1 MHARD
6 KAATLSTSSF
16 SSGIC
21 TAPAAAGGR
30 TSFQALPLPKK
41 LQLDLKKDPSERKE
55 QIAVMQTFDKTSVF
69 LLLCS
74 TLFRE
79 IFAADHGSDS
89 TEQNQSSFMRNS
101 KNFSDF
107 SRGEETFEVESSL
120 ELLNDLYSS
129 GEVVTSSSGEYKSE
143 FSDNLKDIL
152 KEEEDEDGSTYATE
166 DSGNFYENNDN
177 HRDGEKNNIAEK
189 ENDLNDESDIDVT
202 TAALANEENV
212 LATGMEPPDETPA
225 TMTKG
230 SSTTVEQE
238 EPLVEEPLVE
248 CFYVAPSSTFASLP
262 DSISCSCGG
271 TSGIFKVFIII
282 VIIIWILLYIVLF
295 CEFHHHD

>member
-1 MHARD
+1 
-6 KAATLSTSSF
+6 
-16 SSGIC
+16 
-21 TAPAAAGGR
+21 
-30 TSFQALPLPKK
+30 
-41 LQLDLKKDPSERKE
+41 
-55 QIAVMQTFDKTSVF
+55 MQTFDTTSVF
-69 LLLCS
+69 FRLLLCS
-74 TLFRE
+74 TLFKE

-143 FSDNLKDIL
+143 FSDNLKDIS

-166 DSGNFYENNDN
+166 DSGNFYDNNDN
-177 HRDGEKNNIAEK
+177 RQDGEENNIAEK

-202 TAALANEENV
+202 TAALANEENVPTSV

-238 EPLVEEPLVE
+238 EPLVEGSLVEESLVE

>member
-1 MHARD
+1 M
-6 KAATLSTSSF
+6 
-16 SSGIC
+16 
-21 TAPAAAGGR
+21 
-30 TSFQALPLPKK
+30 
-41 LQLDLKKDPSERKE
+41 
-55 QIAVMQTFDKTSVF
+55 MQTFDTTSVF
-69 LLLCS
+69 FRLLLCS
-74 TLFRE
+74 TLFKE

-152 KEEEDEDGSTYATE
+152 KEEEDEDGSTYATD
-166 DSGNFYENNDN
+166 DSGNIYDNNDN
-177 HRDGEKNNIAEK
+177 HQDGEENNIAEK

-248 CFYVAPSSTFASLP
+248 GSLVEGSLVEESLVEEPLVECFYVAPSSTFASLP

-282 VIIIWILLYIVLF
+282 VIIIWILLYIVLL
-295 CEFHHHD
+295 CEFHHHG

>member
-1 MHARD
+1 M
-6 KAATLSTSSF
+6 
-16 SSGIC
+16 
-21 TAPAAAGGR
+21 
-30 TSFQALPLPKK
+30 
-41 LQLDLKKDPSERKE
+41 
-55 QIAVMQTFDKTSVF
+55 MQTFDTTSVF
-69 LLLCS
+69 FLLCS
-74 TLFRE
+74 TLFKE

-166 DSGNFYENNDN
+166 EFGNLYDNNDN
-177 HRDGEKNNIAEK
+177 HQDGEENNIAEK

-238 EPLVEEPLVE
+238 KPLVEGSLVEESLVEETLVEEPLVEESLVEEPLVEESLVE

-271 TSGIFKVFIII
+271 TSGIFMVFIII

-295 CEFHHHD
+295 CEFHHHG

>member
-1 MHARD
+1 
-6 KAATLSTSSF
+6 
-16 SSGIC
+16 
-21 TAPAAAGGR
+21 
-30 TSFQALPLPKK
+30 
-41 LQLDLKKDPSERKE
+41 
-55 QIAVMQTFDKTSVF
+55 MQTFDKTSVF
-69 LLLCS
+69 FRLLLCS
-74 TLFRE
+74 TLFKE

-166 DSGNFYENNDN
+166 DSGNLYDNNDN
-177 HRDGEKNNIAEK
+177 RQDGGENNIAEK

-230 SSTTVEQE
+230 SSTPVEQE
-238 EPLVEEPLVE
+238 EPLVEGSLVEESLVE

-295 CEFHHHD
+295 CEFHHHGY

>member
-1 MHARD
+1 
-6 KAATLSTSSF
+6 
-16 SSGIC
+16 
-21 TAPAAAGGR
+21 
-30 TSFQALPLPKK
+30 
-41 LQLDLKKDPSERKE
+41 
-55 QIAVMQTFDKTSVF
+55 MQTFDKTSVF
-69 LLLCS
+69 FLLCS
-74 TLFRE
+74 TLFNE

-89 TEQNQSSFMRNS
+89 TESSLMRNS

-166 DSGNFYENNDN
+166 DSGNFYDNNDN
-177 HRDGEKNNIAEK
+177 RQDGEENNIDEK
-189 ENDLNDESDIDVT
+189 EKDLNDESDIDVT
-202 TAALANEENV
+202 TAALANEENVPTSVANV

-238 EPLVEEPLVE
+238 EPLVEGSLVKEPLVEESLVEEPLVE

-271 TSGIFKVFIII
+271 ASGIFKVFIII

-295 CEFHHHD
+295 CEFHHHG